1 VPASKICA
9 PPGGLGIAR
18 GGDTIKEGGS
28 MTVTPAVG
36 SGGGNPVPPAAGAPK
51 SGSAGGCSMN
61 PNRET
66 SLAEGVAL
74 FTLLGLFAVRRLRRQ

>member
-1 VPASKICA
+1 MA
-9 PPGGLGIAR
+9 
-18 GGDTIKEGGS
+18 
-28 MTVTPAVG
+28 VTPTSG
-36 SGGGNPVPPAAGAPK
+36 SGSGNPVPPTADGPK

-66 SLAEGVAL
+66 SLVEGLAL